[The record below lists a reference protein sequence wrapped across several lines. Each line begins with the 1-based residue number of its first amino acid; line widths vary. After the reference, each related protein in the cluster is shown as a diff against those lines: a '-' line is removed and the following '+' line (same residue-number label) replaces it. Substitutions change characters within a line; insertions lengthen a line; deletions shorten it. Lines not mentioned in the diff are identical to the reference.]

1 MVLSRLASSKIVKY
15 AKIVTGAYQ
24 SLQCSIYLTV
34 AVCQVSFRCTVH
46 AISAV
51 TASTKLLL
59 DKVLCGRGF
68 NIEPFQGCLFL
79 KMVLFVKTDLL
90 LMEREY
96 ILKIKITSIYEPI
109 YLPSILLHT
118 LFIISFNPQKCP
130 MRQTIIYIHFIDETL
145 KLRALKQFAQ
155 DQKAGELQT
164 SV

>member
-1 MVLSRLASSKIVKY
+1 
-15 AKIVTGAYQ
+15 
-24 SLQCSIYLTV
+24 
-34 AVCQVSFRCTVH
+34 
-46 AISAV
+46 
-51 TASTKLLL
+51 
-59 DKVLCGRGF
+59 
-68 NIEPFQGCLFL
+68 
-79 KMVLFVKTDLL
+79 
-90 LMEREY
+90 MEREY